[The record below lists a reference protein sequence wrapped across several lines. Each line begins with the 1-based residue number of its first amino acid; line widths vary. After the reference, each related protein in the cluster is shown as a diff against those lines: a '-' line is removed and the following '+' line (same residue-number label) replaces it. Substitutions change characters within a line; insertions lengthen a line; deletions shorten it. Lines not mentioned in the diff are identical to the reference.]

1 MTARQLHERL
11 MEAGQ
16 HGAAVAVADH
26 LAKLDA
32 QHASHVAELEAD
44 LAGAQANHLGAC
56 KTIAEM
62 HAAAVGEVTGAKRG
76 LVEDVADVR
85 AESAHLKAR
94 VALLE
99 AQLAKASMPTIEEV
113 VAP

>member
-32 QHASHVAELEAD
+32 QHASHVAELEA
-44 LAGAQANHLGAC
+44 
-56 KTIAEM
+56 
-62 HAAAVGEVTGAKRG
+62 EV
-76 LVEDVADVR
+76 D
-85 AESAHLKAR
+85 HLKAR